1 LEVQGV
7 SGLAI
12 KLWGFVAAIGMVL
25 AACQPAAAPPPPSSS
40 SSSPTQAAPQPTTA
54 APVSLKVSYSNVIAD
69 NLPEWMAY
77 ESGIFKQHGLDVE
90 LTNIASSNGIA
101 ALLAGQVQVAQLGG
115 SEVLSAAANGGDLVI
130 IGNVGAVYPFVFM
143 VPGDI
148 TSMDQLRG
156 KAIGVSN
163 IGSSSD
169 IATRVMLR
177 KVGLDPN
184 HDVTIVAVGSL
195 EQRMAAL
202 TNGAIQGG
210 LAQPPDQLTLQD
222 KGFHVIYDLAAEKLP
237 SANTAITVQRSWLNA
252 NRDVA
257 QRYIDSIVEAIAR
270 SRSDKELALK
280 VLAKYLKNDDQR
292 ALQTT
297 YDFFVGQVTPTYP
310 TTSTDQFADVVAQ
323 LSPQNDKIA
332 SFDLNKLL
340 DPSFVQSAIDRHL
353 GGS

>member
-1 LEVQGV
+1 V

-12 KLWGFVAAIGMVL
+12 KLWGLVAAIGVVL
-25 AACQPAAAPPPPSSS
+25 AACQPAAAPPP
-40 SSSPTQAAPQPTTA
+40 SSSPTQAASQPTAA
-54 APVSLKVSYSNVIAD
+54 APVALKVSYSNVIAD

-115 SEVLSAAANGGDLVI
+115 SEVLSAAANGGDLMI

-143 VPGDI
+143 VPADI

-163 IGSSSD
+163 VGSSSD

-195 EQRMAAL
+195 EQRVAAL

-210 LAQPPDQLTLQD
+210 LAQPPDQLALQD
-222 KGFHVIYDLAAEKLP
+222 KGFHVLYDLAAEKLP

-257 QRYIDSIVEAIAR
+257 QRYVDSIVEAIAR
-270 SRSDKELALK
+270 SRSDKDLALK

-310 TTSTDQFADVVAQ
+310 TTSTDQFADVIAQ

-332 SFDLNKLL
+332 SFDLTKLL